1 MYDPCAELACA
12 APHTRT
18 RAQVPPVSAAEV
30 RATLERQYGKPVDQV
45 FEEFSFVPLAA
56 ASLGQV
62 HFAKVGGKRV
72 VVKVQRPGLRALFDV
87 DLKNVRVIAQWLQV
101 RFAVRR
107 GCLICARRGDKG
119 IKGQLLLLSAVSAP
133 ERG

>member
-1 MYDPCAELACA
+1 M
-12 APHTRT
+12 
-18 RAQVPPVSAAEV
+18 PPFSAAEV

-72 VVKVQRPGLRALFDV
+72 VVKVQRPGLKALFDV

-101 RFAVRR
+101 RSWPDIHASVLLQACAPCWRLPLNASTGEATIEHRGLQAQRTSVVVYFVRK
-107 GCLICARRGDKG
+107 C
-119 IKGQLLLLSAVSAP
+119 
-133 ERG
+133 

>member
-1 MYDPCAELACA
+1 MYVWFTTLCFCVKVTPQLK
-12 APHTRT
+12 HNY
-18 RAQVPPVSAAEV
+18 AQVPPFSAAEV
-30 RATLERQYGKPVDQV
+30 RATLERQYGKPVDEV

-72 VVKVQRPGLRALFDV
+72 VVKVQRPGLKALFDV

-101 RFAVRR
+101 RSWLDPR
-107 GCLICARRGDKG
+107 
-119 IKGQLLLLSAVSAP
+119 S
-133 ERG
+133 